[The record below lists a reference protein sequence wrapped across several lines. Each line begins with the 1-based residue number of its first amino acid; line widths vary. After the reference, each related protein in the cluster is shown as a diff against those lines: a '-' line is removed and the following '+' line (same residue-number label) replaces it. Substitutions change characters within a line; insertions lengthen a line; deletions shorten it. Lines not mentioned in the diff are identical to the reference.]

1 MLSIN
6 LEPELEKLLRDVAER
21 SGHTPDSFIRE
32 AIERMI
38 EDQED
43 IALLENALNDPEHGQ
58 TIPHDQMMR
67 ELDLDAGIRC
77 RRSTAVA
84 QAGRR

>member
-6 LEPELEKLLRDVAER
+6 LEPELEKLLRDAAER

-38 EDQED
+38 EDQAD
-43 IALLENALNDPEHGQ
+43 IALLESALRDPGHGQ
-58 TIPHDQMMR
+58 TITHEQMMR
-67 ELDLDAGIRC
+67 EIDLDA
-77 RRSTAVA
+77 
-84 QAGRR
+84 